1 MIPIVY
7 EGESEILKLNRNSIV
22 PRIDI
27 RVIYNQLRGVNP
39 TMEPM
44 EGVDDIS
51 YRFQ

>member
-7 EGESEILKLNRNSIV
+7 EGESEILKLNWNLVV

-27 RVIYNQLRGVNP
+27 RAVYNQLRGVNP